1 MKPPAVTTPRPP
13 RSHAV
18 NQPPNDDSLASYE
31 YHLPPASIAQRPA
44 DRRDDAR
51 LMVLDR
57 AGGAEPT
64 DQHVRDLPALLRG
77 DELLVLNDTRVVPA
91 RLRGRKVP
99 TGGAVE
105 LLVVEADD
113 PGRREVVAM
122 ARSSK
127 KLKPGTVVDV
137 GGGAGG
143 PGETAAVTV
152 VEALGAGRYRIA
164 LPGDAPNLHDFL
176 GRFGDLP
183 LPPYIERAGG
193 ATAEDAAR
201 YQTTFAHTPGA
212 VAAPTAGLHFTPAL
226 LDAIKARGC
235 DVATV
240 TLHVGPG
247 TFQPV
252 RVTDLSAHQ
261 MHAERFAIPAETVA
275 AVTRARA
282 QGRPVLA
289 VGTTVVRALE
299 ASAAA
304 AQAPGAHAALLREGP
319 GETAL
324 FIRPGFAFRVVDQLM
339 TNFHL
344 PGSTLLML
352 VSALVGRQRLLDA
365 YQQAIARGY
374 RFYSYGDGMLL
385 R

>member
-1 MKPPAVTTPRPP
+1 ML
-13 RSHAV
+13 
-18 NQPPNDDSLASYE
+18 LA
-31 YHLPPASIAQRPA
+31 R
-44 DRRDDAR
+44 
-51 LMVLDR
+51 
-57 AGGAEPT
+57 GGAASPS
-64 DQHVRDLPALLRG
+64 DHRVRDLPGLLRG

-113 PGRREVVAM
+113 PARREVIAM
-122 ARSSK
+122 GRSSK
-127 KLKPGTVVDV
+127 KLRPGTVVDV
-137 GGGAGG
+137 GGGGG
-143 PGETAAVTV
+143 PALVTV
-152 VEALGAGRYRIA
+152 VEALGEGRYRVA
-164 LPGDAPNLHDFL
+164 LPDDAQDLHTFL
-176 GRFGDLP
+176 GRLGDLP
-183 LPPYIERAGG
+183 LPPYIQRAAG

-201 YQTTFAHTPGA
+201 YQTTFARRPGA

-226 LDAIKARGC
+226 LDAIRACGC
-235 DVATV
+235 EVATV

-252 RVTDLSAHQ
+252 RVEDLSAHR
-261 MHAERFAIPAETVA
+261 MHAERFLIPPETAA
-275 AVTRARA
+275 AVTRARGE
-282 QGRPVLA
+282 GRPILA

-304 AQAPGAHAALLREGP
+304 AASEPPRGGDVLRAGP

-324 FIRPGFAFRVVDQLM
+324 FIRPGYPLRVVDQLM

-352 VSALVGRQRLLDA
+352 VSALVGRRRLLDA

>member
-1 MKPPAVTTPRPP
+1 MSTPSPPSAPLETVPG
-13 RSHAV
+13 
-18 NQPPNDDSLASYE
+18 DDSLAAYD
-31 YHLPPASIAQRPA
+31 YALPPSSIAQRPA

-51 LMVLDR
+51 LMVLDL
-57 AGGAEPT
+57 AGPAAPR
-64 DQHVRDLPALLRG
+64 DHWIRDLPSLLRG

-113 PGRREVVAM
+113 PTRREVVVM

-127 KLKPGTVVDV
+127 KLRVGAVIDV
-137 GGGAGG
+137 GGEGQA
-143 PGETAAVTV
+143 EALVTV
-152 VEALGAGRYRIA
+152 VEALGAGRYRVA
-164 LPGDAPNLHDFL
+164 LPDEAPDLHAFL
-176 GRFGDLP
+176 GRLGDLP
-183 LPPYIERAGG
+183 LPPYIERTGG
-193 ATAEDAAR
+193 ATAEDATR
-201 YQTTFAHTPGA
+201 YQTTFARAPGA
-212 VAAPTAGLHFTPAL
+212 VAAPTAGLHFTPEL
-226 LDAIKARGC
+226 LEAIRARGC
-235 DVATV
+235 EIATV

-252 RVTDLSAHQ
+252 RVANLDAHE
-261 MHAERFAIPAETVA
+261 MHAERYVIPPETAA
-275 AVTRARA
+275 AVTQARE

-299 ASAAA
+299 AAAA
-304 AQAPGAHAALLREGP
+304 AAASEPGDTGTLVRPGP

-324 FIRPGFAFRVVDQLM
+324 FIRPGYAFRVVDQLM

-352 VSALVGRQRLLDA
+352 VSALVGRERLLDA
-365 YQQAIARGY
+365 YRQAISRGY

>member
-1 MKPPAVTTPRPP
+1 MSTRPTPAPTVRLEPAPG
-13 RSHAV
+13 
-18 NQPPNDDSLASYE
+18 DDSLASYE
-31 YHLPPASIAQRPA
+31 YHLPAASVAQRPA
-44 DRRDDAR
+44 ERRDDAR

-57 AGGAEPT
+57 RGAVPPA
-64 DQHVRDLPALLRG
+64 DHRVRDLPSLLRG

-105 LLVVEADD
+105 LLIVDADD
-113 PGRREVVAM
+113 PSRREVVAM

-127 KLKPGTVVDV
+127 KLKPGALVDV
-137 GGGAGG
+137 GGGEGG
-143 PGETAAVTV
+143 SDGAAVVRV
-152 VEALGAGRYRIA
+152 VESLGGGRYRVA
-164 LPGDAPNLHDFL
+164 LPAAAPDLHAFL

-201 YQTTFAHTPGA
+201 YQTTFARTPGA

-226 LDAIKARGC
+226 LDAIRARGC

-252 RVTDLSAHQ
+252 RVVDLSEHQ
-261 MHAERFAIPAETVA
+261 MHAERFVIPPETAA
-275 AVTRARA
+275 AVARARA
-282 QGRPVLA
+282 DGRPVLA

-299 ASAAA
+299 ASAAGA
-304 AQAPGAHAALLREGP
+304 AEAAGTSHQLLRPGP

-324 FIRPGFAFRVVDQLM
+324 FIRPGYAFRVVDQLM

-352 VSALVGRQRLLDA
+352 VSALVGRERLLDA
-365 YQQAIARGY
+365 YGQAIRRGY